1 METGNKEKYER
12 LADIILEWNEKINV
26 TAIRDRGEF
35 MKKNIEDSLA
45 IMKLPEFSA
54 AERILDLGTG
64 GGFPGLPLAIA
75 CPEKQFFLLDSVA
88 KKLKVVAAAADEL
101 GLENVDVLNMRAED
115 LAKWPAY
122 RESFDLVVSR
132 AVANMSTLSEYCLPF
147 VKKGGYFVA
156 YKTREA
162 SAEIEAAAEA
172 VRILGGGPVRTEDG
186 GSGDDGHIFA
196 VVEKTGITPGKY
208 PRKAGLPSRQPLFR
222 EPPSQLFP
230 FRQPALRLPS
240 RPPFRQPLFR
250 LPSRPLPSP
259 PSPSLF
265 FIISQRPPSC
275 KQKKRRFNIHLTH
288 PHPLI

>member
-1 METGNKEKYER
+1 METSYKEKLEH

-45 IMKLPEFSA
+45 IMRLPEFSA

-75 CPEKQFFLLDSVA
+75 CPDKQFFLLDSVA

-162 SAEIEAAAEA
+162 SAETEAAAEA

-186 GSGDDGHIFA
+186 GSGDAGDIFA
-196 VVEKTGITPGKY
+196 VVEKTGMTPRKY
-208 PRKAGLPSRQPLFR
+208 PRKAGLPSRQPLG
-222 EPPSQLFP
+222 
-230 FRQPALRLPS
+230 
-240 RPPFRQPLFR
+240 
-250 LPSRPLPSP
+250 
-259 PSPSLF
+259 
-265 FIISQRPPSC
+265 
-275 KQKKRRFNIHLTH
+275 TV
-288 PHPLI
+288 

>member
-1 METGNKEKYER
+1 METAYKEKLER

-45 IMKLPEFSA
+45 IMRLPEFSA

-122 RESFDLVVSR
+122 RESFDLVDRKYGDVS
-132 AVANMSTLSEYCLPF
+132 TTPLSI
-147 VKKGGYFVA
+147 
-156 YKTREA
+156 
-162 SAEIEAAAEA
+162 EIQTSNPQPIEVDVGEA
-172 VRILGGGPVRTEDG
+172 VHISREDLM
-186 GSGDDGHIFA
+186 
-196 VVEKTGITPGKY
+196 
-208 PRKAGLPSRQPLFR
+208 R
-222 EPPSQLFP
+222 
-230 FRQPALRLPS
+230 
-240 RPPFRQPLFR
+240 
-250 LPSRPLPSP
+250 
-259 PSPSLF
+259 
-265 FIISQRPPSC
+265 
-275 KQKKRRFNIHLTH
+275 
-288 PHPLI
+288 

>member
-1 METGNKEKYER
+1 MIDIIAKDNRYEQ

-45 IMKLPEFSA
+45 VMRLPEFSA

-75 CPEKQFFLLDSVA
+75 CPDKQFFLLDSVA
-88 KKLKVVAAAADEL
+88 KKLKVVSIAAEAL

-147 VKKGGYFVA
+147 VKKGGCFIA
-156 YKTREA
+156 YKTLGAEEEINAA
-162 SAEIEAAAEA
+162 SKAIKL
-172 VRILGGGPVRTEDG
+172 LGGAPAVIENNGQP
-186 GSGDDGHIFA
+186 GDEHIFVIVRKIA
-196 VVEKTGITPGKY
+196 PTPAKY
-208 PRKAGLPSRQPLFR
+208 PRKAGLPSKQPL
-222 EPPSQLFP
+222 
-230 FRQPALRLPS
+230 
-240 RPPFRQPLFR
+240 
-250 LPSRPLPSP
+250 
-259 PSPSLF
+259 
-265 FIISQRPPSC
+265 
-275 KQKKRRFNIHLTH
+275 
-288 PHPLI
+288 